1 MDAFVP
7 ASRDELYSWLTRFNE
22 VVDSLDSTRLGSIFA
37 KQVRVQFAEVPILEG
52 LDAAQAYF
60 RTLWSSLESMEH
72 EIDAYDMAGDRIYMP
87 CHITWRLQGDDEH
100 EEITVRALSI
110 LRISTEG
117 PESGL
122 VYDAR
127 FYLDAA
133 PLMSGL
139 NRVAA
144 DKSRHHDTEVMD
156 GLDASISSPDRLPAI
171 LPMMATPNTLTLSSA
186 TFAKLSPHPYLLAN
200 LEPSDA
206 SIPSA
211 RTNGRQPR
219 EARSP
224 YVNTSSLSHAHGSA
238 VVRTGDTT
246 VICGIRA
253 ETLLTNQIPNY
264 RVQADSSSSSSS
276 TDELRDYDLLVPNI
290 ELATGCAPN
299 FLPGVPPTALAQT
312 LSTRVYSL
320 LHSSK
325 LLDAS
330 DLRITHTSED
340 LPPRLADEDE
350 PGVDGEPSQGEVKA
364 YWVLYIDVLFISL
377 DGNPLDAA
385 WASIV
390 AALRDT
396 KLPKAFWDPDR
407 EMILCDREAS
417 PLSVRGLPIACT
429 AAVFTAKERQQQK
442 KGSGQFW
449 ILVDPDRLEESLCNE
464 SVTVVVDRSQ
474 GQTQIMGLSKSG
486 GTNVGPEVLR
496 RFTAIAEERWE
507 EFRKALA

>member
-1 MDAFVP
+1 M
-7 ASRDELYSWLTRFNE
+7 
-22 VVDSLDSTRLGSIFA
+22 
-37 KQVRVQFAEVPILEG
+37 
-52 LDAAQAYF
+52 AA
-60 RTLWSSLESMEH
+60 
-72 EIDAYDMAGDRIYMP
+72 
-87 CHITWRLQGDDEH
+87 
-100 EEITVRALSI
+100 
-110 LRISTEG
+110 
-117 PESGL
+117 
-122 VYDAR
+122 
-127 FYLDAA
+127 
-133 PLMSGL
+133 
-139 NRVAA
+139 
-144 DKSRHHDTEVMD
+144 
-156 GLDASISSPDRLPAI
+156 
-171 LPMMATPNTLTLSSA
+171 PNTLTLSSA

-200 LEPSDA
+200 LQPADA
-206 SIPSA
+206 QIPSA

-219 EARSP
+219 EARPP

-246 VICGIRA
+246 VICGVRA
-253 ETLLTNQIPNY
+253 ESLLTNQIPNY
-264 RVQADSSSSSSS
+264 RVQPDGLSSSTSS

-325 LLDAS
+325 LLDPR
-330 DLRITHTSED
+330 DLRITYTSD
-340 LPPRLADEDE
+340 DVPPRIADEDE
-350 PGVDGEPSQGEVKA
+350 TDLGGESSQGEVKA

-407 EMILCDREAS
+407 DMILCNREAS

-449 ILVDPDRLEESLCNE
+449 ILVDPDRLEESLCHE
-464 SVTVVVDRSQ
+464 SVTLVVDRSH
-474 GQTQIMGLSKSG
+474 GETQILGLSKSG